1 MAENEV
7 SPTPNLVEDMIGQEV
22 FDTDYVVCNNLIY
35 KVLEVRPYKGRR
47 GSVRAI
53 LTPGSKTTRPKILF
67 SNQIVKIDSK
77 RVTMMILK
85 NQLV

>member
-1 MAENEV
+1 MDD
-7 SPTPNLVEDMIGQEV
+7 NLDPPKTIEDMIGQAVLE
-22 FDTDYVVCNNLIY
+22 TDYVVCNNLIY
-35 KVLEVRPYKGRR
+35 RVLEVRPYKDGK
-47 GSVRAI
+47 GTVRAI
-53 LTPGSKTTRPKILF
+53 LTPGSKTTRPKILY

>member
-1 MAENEV
+1 MDDNIDL
-7 SPTPNLVEDMIGQEV
+7 PKTIEDMIGQEV
-22 FDTDYVVCNNLIY
+22 FRDDFVVCNNLIY
-35 KVLEVRPYKGRR
+35 KVLEVRPTQERR
-47 GSVRAI
+47 GVARAI
-53 LTPGSKTTRPKILF
+53 LTPGSKSTRPKILY